1 MCADLENAIH
11 VRSRLALD
19 NFCFHQEAGF
29 EHRSLDTA
37 ALVIGHNSA
46 E

>member
-1 MCADLENAIH
+1 MCADFENAIR

-29 EHRSLDTA
+29 EHSSLDCS
-37 ALVIGHNSA
+37 IGNRA
-46 E
+46 